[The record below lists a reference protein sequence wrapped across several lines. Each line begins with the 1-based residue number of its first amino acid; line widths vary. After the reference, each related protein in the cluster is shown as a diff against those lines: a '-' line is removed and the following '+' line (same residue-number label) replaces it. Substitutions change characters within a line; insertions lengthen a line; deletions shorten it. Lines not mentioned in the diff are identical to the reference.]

1 MRRGSMAAGLAL
13 LLALQAAAACAQ
25 RGAAG
30 GPPAPAAA
38 MRDDAAAARFAQDF
52 YDWYGAYSRRATGAA
67 WDSVEVRKPG
77 VLDDALVAALRADA
91 EGRAGREGSVAGL
104 DFDPFLNAQ
113 DPCERYEA
121 RGVER
126 AGETYRVAMYGTCP
140 DAAGALPDVVVELV
154 RSGAAWRIVNFRY
167 PDAEGDGDLLGVL
180 KWMAEERA
188 NPSTPAPES

>member
-1 MRRGSMAAGLAL
+1 VRRRSMAAGLAL

-25 RGAAG
+25 PGAAG

-38 MRDDAAAARFAQDF
+38 MRDDAEAARFAQDF

-91 EGRAGREGSVAGL
+91 EARAEREGEIVGL

-126 AGETYRVAMYGTCP
+126 AGETYRVAMYGTCA
-140 DAAGALPDVVVELV
+140 DAAGPTPDVVVELV
-154 RSGAAWRIVNFRY
+154 RAGPAWRILNFHY
-167 PDAEGDGDLLGVL
+167 PEGKADLLDVL
-180 KWMAEERA
+180 RWMAGERA
-188 NPSTPAPES
+188 NPTVSAPEP